1 MGETRSELP
10 DLEIVTTDDV
20 WLKVIRGELAPLDA
34 FGRGQM
40 RVLGRIEV
48 ARALVRGL
56 CGS

>member
-1 MGETRSELP
+1 
-10 DLEIVTTDDV
+10 VTTDDV

-40 RVLGRIEV
+40 RVLGSIEV